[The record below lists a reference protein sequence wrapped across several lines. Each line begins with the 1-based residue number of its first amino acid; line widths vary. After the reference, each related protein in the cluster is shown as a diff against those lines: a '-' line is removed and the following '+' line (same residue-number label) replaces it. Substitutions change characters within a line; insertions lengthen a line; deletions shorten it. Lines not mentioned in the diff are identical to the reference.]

1 MLEDISLMRAL
12 PNMYVYTASTDRITK
27 KLIEKISKDNNP
39 TYVRLYRMET
49 YEYYGSLS
57 EKELDKNIEKGMI
70 IKGIKNV
77 DLKKHD
83 VILFTMGD
91 MIDIVYNVQK
101 RLNEE
106 YGINA
111 LVIDVIRLKPFNE
124 ELVVNILNIVNN
136 AKIVTIEDHSIYGG
150 LRSIISDTITKEE
163 NEIIN
168 LRKITKIG
176 TTEFG
181 KSGKP
186 LEVLE
191 KFGLGEKTIL
201 KKVLKLFK

>member
-1 MLEDISLMRAL
+1 M
-12 PNMYVYTASTDRITK
+12 
-27 KLIEKISKDNNP
+27 
-39 TYVRLYRMET
+39 
-49 YEYYGSLS
+49 S

-70 IKGIKNV
+70 IKGIKDV

-124 ELVVNILNIVNN
+124 EFVVNILNIINN

-150 LRSIISDTITKEE
+150 LRKYNI
-163 NEIIN
+163 
-168 LRKITKIG
+168 
-176 TTEFG
+176 
-181 KSGKP
+181 
-186 LEVLE
+186 
-191 KFGLGEKTIL
+191 
-201 KKVLKLFK
+201 

>member
-1 MLEDISLMRAL
+1 MLEDIALMRAL

-49 YEYYGSLS
+49 DEYYESLS

-70 IKGIKNV
+70 IKGIKDV

-101 RLNEE
+101 RLKKEHD
-106 YGINA
+106 INA
-111 LVIDVIRLKPFNE
+111 LVIDVMRLKPFNE
-124 ELVVNILNIVNN
+124 NMVTKILNTVNN
-136 AKIVTIEDHSIYGG
+136 AKIVIIEDHSIYGG
-150 LRSIISDTITKEE
+150 LRKYNI
-163 NEIIN
+163 
-168 LRKITKIG
+168 
-176 TTEFG
+176 
-181 KSGKP
+181 
-186 LEVLE
+186 
-191 KFGLGEKTIL
+191 
-201 KKVLKLFK
+201 